1 MARIRNGNKPGPLAV
16 RKPATKK
23 RGPAGNS
30 SAAQPGPHAM
40 QGVVEFPK
48 RPPVQEVI
56 SKRIFFEVGATR
68 FAIKWTAE
76 IERLPPAGPVLVEQK
91 KPLKPNRSSPV
102 RR

>member
-23 RGPAGNS
+23 RGPVANS
-30 SAAQPGPHAM
+30 SVAQPGPHPM

-48 RPPVQEVI
+48 RPPVEEVV
-56 SKRIFFEVGATR
+56 SKRIFFEVGTTR

-91 KPLKPNRSSPV
+91 QPLKPNRSSPV